1 MARLRFKPQPA
12 RLTGGKP
19 RGVEWLLLGLLGF
32 GSALRMMAQGAL
44 YPIVSNGPASNR
56 INLVLLAEGYTSVQ
70 RATFLADAT
79 NVVNNLLARPPFQ
92 TYRGY
97 FNASAIFIASS
108 QSGSDHPSQS
118 YFRDTYFNSTYDS
131 YGINQ
136 LVTIP
141 PNDRDADYTHG
152 QGRVEALLGAL
163 APQYDMAILVVNDL
177 LFGGSGGGLT
187 ITSKSSASSQIVAHE
202 SGHSFA
208 GLGDEYG
215 DPFPAFSGP
224 EESNT
229 TRETRRGSIK
239 WKAWISPDTPIP
251 TPPISPYAAVV
262 GLFEGAHYQPTNWF
276 RPKLDCMMRT
286 VGRPFCEVCSEA
298 LVKAIY
304 RRVRLVDGFF
314 PAGSQLVAAGSQP
327 LRFEVSLVEPAGQ
340 TLAVR
345 WLVNQAVQ
353 EGADGV
359 SLMLSPWALGNGVF
373 QVRCEICD
381 RTSLVRDDPEG
392 LLRQVLD
399 WQLEVRLPVVLKLEM
414 PGRLPDGRVRI
425 GVAAP
430 APQGF
435 ILQGSADLATWEAL
449 ATNAT
454 SVGSFEFTAPGTN
467 RVRLYFRGQIP
478 GH

>member
-1 MARLRFKPQPA
+1 MARIRSKPQSARLR
-12 RLTGGKP
+12 GGKP
-19 RGVEWLLLGLLGF
+19 RGIGLLLATLAF
-32 GSALRMMAQGAL
+32 GSALRMMAQGTL
-44 YPIVSNGPASNR
+44 YPILSNGPAANR

-70 RATFLADAT
+70 RAAFLADAT
-79 NVVNNLLARPPFQ
+79 NVANNLLARPPFQ
-92 TYRGY
+92 SCRSY
-97 FNASAIFIASS
+97 FNASAVFIASS

-141 PNDRDADYTHG
+141 PNDRDADYNHG
-152 QGRVEALLGAL
+152 QGRVDALLGAL
-163 APQYDMAILVVNDL
+163 APQYDLAILVVNDL

-202 SGHSFA
+202 TGHSFA

-224 EESNT
+224 EEPNT
-229 TRETRRGSIK
+229 TRETRRGAIK
-239 WKAWISPDTPIP
+239 WNAWISPETPIP
-251 TPPISPYAAVV
+251 TPPTSPYAAAV

-298 LVKAIY
+298 LVKSIY
-304 RRVRLVDGFF
+304 RRVRLADGFF
-314 PAGSQLVAAGSQP
+314 PAGAWIVATSSQP
-327 LRFEVSLVEPAGQ
+327 LRFEVSLIAPAGQ
-340 TLAVR
+340 PLAVR
-345 WLVNQAVQ
+345 WLVNQAVLD
-353 EGADGV
+353 GADGP

-373 QVRCEICD
+373 QVRCEISD
-381 RTSLVRDDPEG
+381 PTSLVRDDPEG
-392 LLRQVLD
+392 LLRQTLD
-399 WQLEVRLPVVLKLEM
+399 WQLEVRLPAALKLEM
-414 PGRLPDGRVRI
+414 PRRLPDGRFRL
-425 GVAAP
+425 GAAAP

-435 ILQGSADLATWEAL
+435 ILQGSADLANWEAL

-454 SVGSFEFTAPGTN
+454 SLGTFEFIEPSTN
-467 RVRLYFRGQIP
+467 RVWRFFRGLIP
-478 GH
+478 GY